1 MAQASVAAVRDSLIK
16 CIFFCEFH
24 PTAGPKITYQ
34 VPVNYISE
42 ETFSS
47 ISVYLIPKPELQHK
61 LMTVNMCEM
70 KVIGYPVGID
80 SAQYDRNRLMFNLCF
95 VCDAKMRTIQYEPI
109 VRKLANYLITLE
121 QETNFILDESKKRQ
135 LPKIMSEILH
145 DLNIKRSC
153 SIPINDS
160 TTIYLKVTTVHEAPC
175 EVSDH
180 DVPIFTASRPACT
193 PSQWDLT
200 TQQWDI
206 TAMQILPYID
216 GFRHVAKIA
225 IEADVEVSLVK
236 ECIRNMLYYGI
247 VQLIPLFLY
256 SAVYTTTPEIRSLAS
271 DIALQK
277 ECIAYVARQG
287 RPRPS
292 FRSVFEMYCSF
303 HLSNSV
309 RDICS
314 RTNPHGLGIDERK
327 LVQFGVMKGLLRRI
341 HKYPI
346 DLKMSSNAP
355 SKSKVVGKYC
365 DGTHSY
371 DDICAKTGLSYK
383 ELDDILDKDPNVC
396 VCWK

>member
-1 MAQASVAAVRDSLIK
+1 M
-16 CIFFCEFH
+16 
-24 PTAGPKITYQ
+24 YQ

-42 ETFSS
+42 ETFSA
-47 ISVYLIPKPELQHK
+47 ISVYLIPKQELQHK
-61 LMTVNMCEM
+61 LITVNMCEM

-80 SAQYDRNRLMFNLCF
+80 STEYDRNRLMFNLCL

-109 VRKLANYLITLE
+109 VRKLANYLTTLE
-121 QETNFILDESKKRQ
+121 QETNFIRDETKKCHLPEVMSK
-135 LPKIMSEILH
+135 ILH

-153 SIPINDS
+153 SIPINES
-160 TTIYLKVTTVHEAPC
+160 TTIYLKVTTVHEAPRV
-175 EVSDH
+175 VSDH

-206 TAMQILPYID
+206 TAMQILPHID

-256 SAVYTTTPEIRSLAS
+256 SAVYAATPEIRTLATDS
-271 DIALQK
+271 VVQK
-277 ECIAYVARQG
+277 ECISYVARQG

-292 FRSVFEMYCSF
+292 FRSIFEMYCSF

-309 RDICS
+309 RDVCA
-314 RTNPHGLGIDERK
+314 RTNPHSLGIDERK
-327 LVQFGVMKGLLRRI
+327 LVQYGVMKGLLRRL

-346 DLKMSSNAP
+346 DLKRSPESIAR
-355 SKSKVVGKYC
+355 GKPVARYF
-365 DGTHSY
+365 DGAHSY

>member
-1 MAQASVAAVRDSLIK
+1 MALGTVRDSPIK

-24 PTAGPKITYQ
+24 PTAGPKIMYQ

-42 ETFSS
+42 ETFSA

-61 LMTVNMCEM
+61 LITVNMCEM

-80 SAQYDRNRLMFNLCF
+80 SAEYDRNRLMFNLCF

-109 VRKLANYLITLE
+109 VRKLANYLTTLE
-121 QETNFILDESKKRQ
+121 QETNFIRNDAKKCQ
-135 LPKIMSEILH
+135 LPEIMSKILH

-153 SIPINDS
+153 SIPINES
-160 TTIYLKVTTVHEAPC
+160 TTIYLKVTTVHEAPRL
-175 EVSDH
+175 VSDH

-206 TAMQILPYID
+206 TAMQILPFID

-225 IEADVEVSLVK
+225 VEADVEVSLVK

-256 SAVYTTTPEIRSLAS
+256 SAVYATTPEIRTLAT
-271 DIALQK
+271 DTHVQK
-277 ECIAYVARQG
+277 ECISYVARQG
-287 RPRPS
+287 RPRPT
-292 FRSVFEMYCSF
+292 FRSIFEMYCSF

-309 RDICS
+309 RDVCA
-314 RTNPHGLGIDERK
+314 RTNPHSLGIDERK
-327 LVQFGVMKGLLRRI
+327 LVQYGVMKGLLRRL

-346 DLKMSSNAP
+346 DLKRAADST
-355 SKSKVVGKYC
+355 SKIKSVSKYF
-365 DGTHSY
+365 DGAHSY
-371 DDICAKTGLSYK
+371 DDICAKTGMSYK

>member
-1 MAQASVAAVRDSLIK
+1 MALGTVRDSLIK

-24 PTAGPKITYQ
+24 PTAGPKIMYQ

-42 ETFSS
+42 ETFSA

-61 LMTVNMCEM
+61 LITVNMCEM
-70 KVIGYPVGID
+70 KVIGYPVGLD
-80 SAQYDRNRLMFNLCF
+80 SAEYDRNRLMFNLCF

-109 VRKLANYLITLE
+109 VRKLANYLTTLE
-121 QETNFILDESKKRQ
+121 QETNFIRDETKKRQ
-135 LPKIMSEILH
+135 LPEIMSKILH

-153 SIPINDS
+153 SIPINES
-160 TTIYLKVTTVHEAPC
+160 TTIYLKVTTVHEAPRL
-175 EVSDH
+175 VSDH

-225 IEADVEVSLVK
+225 VEADVEVSLVK

-256 SAVYTTTPEIRSLAS
+256 SAVYATTPEIRTLAT
-271 DIALQK
+271 DTLVQK
-277 ECIAYVARQG
+277 ECISYVARQG
-287 RPRPS
+287 RPRPT
-292 FRSVFEMYCSF
+292 FRSIFEMYCSF

-309 RDICS
+309 RDVCA
-314 RTNPHGLGIDERK
+314 RTNPHSLGIDERK
-327 LVQFGVMKGLLRRI
+327 LVQYGVMKSLLRRL

-346 DLKMSSNAP
+346 DLKRAADST
-355 SKSKVVGKYC
+355 SKSKSVAKYF
-365 DGTHSY
+365 DGAHSY
-371 DDICAKTGLSYK
+371 DDICAKTGMSYK

>member
-1 MAQASVAAVRDSLIK
+1 MALNTVRDSLIK

-24 PTAGPKITYQ
+24 PTAGPKIMYQ

-42 ETFSS
+42 ETFSA

-61 LMTVNMCEM
+61 LITVNMCEM

-80 SAQYDRNRLMFNLCF
+80 SAEYDRNRLMFNLCF

-109 VRKLANYLITLE
+109 VRKLANYLTTLE
-121 QETNFILDESKKRQ
+121 QETNFIRDESKKCH
-135 LPKIMSEILH
+135 LPEIMSKILH
-145 DLNIKRSC
+145 DLNIKRNC
-153 SIPINDS
+153 SIPINES
-160 TTIYLKVTTVHEAPC
+160 TTIYLKVTTVHEAPRI
-175 EVSDH
+175 VSDH

-200 TQQWDI
+200 TQ
-206 TAMQILPYID
+206 QILPYID

-256 SAVYTTTPEIRSLAS
+256 SAVYATTPEIRILATDS
-271 DIALQK
+271 VVQK
-277 ECIAYVARQG
+277 ECISYVARQG
-287 RPRPS
+287 RPRPT
-292 FRSVFEMYCSF
+292 FRSIFEMYCSF
-303 HLSNSV
+303 HHSNSV
-309 RDICS
+309 RDVCA
-314 RTNPHGLGIDERK
+314 RTNPHSLGIDERK
-327 LVQFGVMKGLLRRI
+327 LVQYGVMKGLLRRL

-346 DLKMSSNAP
+346 DLKRSGDSA
-355 SKSKVVGKYC
+355 SKSKPVAKYF
-365 DGTHSY
+365 DGAHSY
-371 DDICAKTGLSYK
+371 DDICAKTGMSYK